1 MQTDAKELRKFSITL
16 FIALGILGLFLL
28 WRKGGVGFVPL
39 GFAFLL
45 LLLGMKRPSLL
56 TPFYK
61 GWMTLSLLLG
71 YIMSHL
77 VLMILYYLLMTP
89 IGLVMRILQKDLLG
103 RQFDKKAKTYWV
115 KRSQESLRDQYEKMF

>member
-28 WRKGGVGFVPL
+28 WKKGGVGFAPL

-45 LLLGMKRPSLL
+45 LLLGLKRPSLL

-61 GWMTLSLLLG
+61 GWMTLSLILG
-71 YIMSHL
+71 YLMSHL
-77 VLMILYYLLMTP
+77 ILLILYYLIMTP
-89 IGLVMRILQKDLLG
+89 VGLVMRISRKDLLG
-103 RQFDKKAKTYWV
+103 RQFDKNAKTYWV
-115 KRSQESLRDQYEKMF
+115 KRRRESLRDQYEKMF